1 MYSLYDI
8 NLDRGLVRNM
18 RPSEQVLRIS
28 EWIWERVTEAG
39 ARGVVLGMSG
49 GLDSS
54 ITAVLCKKAFPDT
67 TLGLIM
73 PCFSPKED
81 VEHAKMVASKF
92 GIEAKVIDISDIFK
106 SFLKILEG
114 QEYDEGGRGEVDTA
128 VANLKPRLRM
138 ICLYY
143 FANKLNYLVVGTG
156 NKSEISIGYFTKY
169 GDGAADILPLGDLL
183 KTEER
188 KFAEELDIPR
198 AIIEKVPTAG
208 LWEGQTDEAEIRMSY
223 EDLDAIISALERGDV
238 SSIHSFDR
246 EVVERVKRMVE
257 KSRHKREQIPV
268 FTKP

>member
-1 MYSLYDI
+1 
-8 NLDRGLVRNM
+8 M
-18 RPSEQVLRIS
+18 RQSELALRIS
-28 EWIWERVTEAG
+28 EWIWERVNEAG
-39 ARGVVLGMSG
+39 AQGVVLGMSG

-54 ITAVLCKKAFPDT
+54 VTAVLCKKAFPDT

-73 PCFSPKED
+73 PCFSPEED

-92 GIEAKVIDISDIFK
+92 GIAIKVIDLSTLFK
-106 SFLKILEG
+106 SFLNTLEG
-114 QEYDEGGRGEVDTA
+114 QAYDEAGKGEVDIA

-156 NKSEISIGYFTKY
+156 NKSEIAIGYFTKY

-188 KFAEELDIPR
+188 KLAEELDIPR

-208 LWEGQTDEAEIRMSY
+208 LWEGQTDEGEIGMSY
-223 EDLDAIISALERGDV
+223 EDLDAIIATLERGDV
-238 SSIHSFDR
+238 SSIRSLDR
-246 EVVERVKRMVE
+246 EVVERVKRMME

>member
-1 MYSLYDI
+1 
-8 NLDRGLVRNM
+8 M
-18 RPSEQVLRIS
+18 RPPELALRIS
-28 EWIWERVTEAG
+28 EWIRERVTEAG
-39 ARGVVLGMSG
+39 ARGAVLGMSG

-54 ITAVLCKKAFPDT
+54 VTAVLCKKAFPET

-81 VEHAKMVASKF
+81 VGHAKMIASKF
-92 GIEAKVIDISDIFK
+92 GIAIKEIDLSPIFK
-106 SFLKILEG
+106 SVLNTLEG
-114 QEYDEGGRGEVDTA
+114 RAYDEAGKGEGDIA

-156 NKSEISIGYFTKY
+156 NKSELAIGYFTKY

-188 KFAEELDIPR
+188 KLAEELDIPR

-208 LWEGQTDEAEIRMSY
+208 LWEGQTDEGEIGMRY
-223 EDLDAIISALERGDV
+223 ADLDAIIAALERDDV
-238 SSIHSFDR
+238 SSIRSLDP
-246 EVVERVKRMVE
+246 EVVERVKRMME
-257 KSRHKREQIPV
+257 KSRHKREQIPM
-268 FTKP
+268 FTQS